1 MQRPLRE
8 LMPTIHAPQYIEFVT
23 RLRNVRK
30 AKRITQSE
38 LAELLHKP
46 QSYVSK
52 VETCERR
59 LDVIEA
65 AEWCIVLGITLGEVL
80 PNDLKSAWGTESH
93 HYVEPSSR
101 KDGNSE

>member
-1 MQRPLRE
+1 
-8 LMPTIHAPQYIEFVT
+8 MPTIHAAEYIEFVT
-23 RLRNVRK
+23 RLRNARK
-30 AKRITQSE
+30 AKKLSQVQ
-38 LAELLHKP
+38 LATLLRKP

-65 AEWCIVLGITLGEVL
+65 AEWCIVLGITLGDVL
-80 PNDLKSAWGTESH
+80 PSTLKAAWEHESH
-93 HYVEPSSR
+93 QGIEPHSR